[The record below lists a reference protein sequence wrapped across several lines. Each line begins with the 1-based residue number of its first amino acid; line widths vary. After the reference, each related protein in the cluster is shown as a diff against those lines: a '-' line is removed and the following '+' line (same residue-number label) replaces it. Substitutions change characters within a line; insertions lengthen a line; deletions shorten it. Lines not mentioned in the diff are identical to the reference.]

1 MTTTTRP
8 RKTAAA
14 TTDLRL
20 LRIKNK
26 GVYRDPQTG
35 ENLRSVTT
43 IINQGMPKE
52 ALIFWAGNITAETA
66 VEHLPQLVR
75 ASRTPAGRVEVYDW
89 LRRAHTRKKEERG
102 SVGTLVHH
110 LIESR
115 ILGTP
120 VPDEIADDPEMRPYM
135 ENFDQC
141 VDRFQIT
148 FEASE
153 MVVANYTDGYAGTLD
168 YIVQSPVV
176 AQLCELAPST
186 LFMGDTK
193 TGGELD
199 IKGVYPEAGVQM
211 SAYRRCEKAWLRNGD
226 KVAMPATAE
235 VGVVMHLRPE
245 GFRLIPVACG
255 DAVFAVFQHAQQIA
269 AFNAGLAKT
278 VVGEALPVPPQMRA
292 SA

>member
-1 MTTTTRP
+1 MTTRAP
-8 RKTAAA
+8 RKAA
-14 TTDLRL
+14 TPPTDTRL
-20 LRIKNK
+20 ARIKNK
-26 GVYRDPQTG
+26 GIYRDPLTQQA
-35 ENLRSVTT
+35 LRSVTT

-66 VEHLPQLVR
+66 IDALPALVR
-75 ASRTPAGRVEVYDW
+75 ASRKPETRAEAYEW

-102 SVGTLVHH
+102 GIGTMVHA

-120 VPDEIADDPEMRPYM
+120 IPDEIADDPEMHPYM
-135 ENFDQC
+135 AHFEDC
-141 VDRFQIT
+141 VERFAIT

-168 YIVQSPVV
+168 YIVASPVV
-176 AQLCELAPST
+176 AQLLELPPQT

-226 KVAMPATAE
+226 KVAMPATAP
-235 VGVVMHLRPE
+235 VGLVMHLRPE
-245 GFRLIPVACG
+245 GYRLIPVACG
-255 DAVFAVFQHAQQIA
+255 DDVFATFQHAQHIA
-269 AFNAGLAKT
+269 EFTATLSKT
-278 VVGEALPVPPQMRA
+278 VVGAALPVPAVMKA